1 MAKAMTDDELRA
13 LTDAELRQ
21 SIGYWGGKLSEQRRK
36 AEYYYLGLPKGDL
49 SPPEIEGRSSV
60 VSPDVR
66 NTIESMLPQLMVK
79 FVGGDTVVEFE
90 PQQEGDE
97 DKAQLC
103 TDYLNYLFF
112 KKNNG
117 HKIVYTWFKDALLQ
131 KVGIV
136 KCWWDTRTEE
146 TREEYKAL
154 DDIELAQILD
164 DEEVEPKEH
173 NAYPDEE
180 DAEQRKQAI
189 EQLTQQMQQ
198 AMQAAQQN
206 PQAAQAVQQ
215 MQAQLQQIEQTPPK
229 VLHDITV
236 IRSKKGG
243 KLTIENVPPEE
254 FMISRKAKDIATASF
269 VGHRVPRTVSDLKSM
284 GYKNVDNLSSD
295 DTAATLNAER
305 VERLSWDDEQA
316 YLNVDGDSRDDSQR
330 VIWVTECYIRCDY
343 DGDGISEL
351 RKVVRA
357 GNEILDNEVVD
368 IAPFASIC
376 PIPLPH
382 KFFGLSIADLGF
394 EAQRSKTS
402 ILRAYLDNM
411 YLQVNGRYFAV
422 ENQVNL
428 DDLLTSRPG
437 GVVRVKQPGAT
448 GRLDQGMS
456 DSAGALHTLEYM
468 EDFLE
473 NSTGWT
479 RYSQGTD
486 SKSLNDTAT
495 GINIITNKADMR
507 TDLIARNFAEGFT
520 DLFRLMLKLVC
531 QNQDREAITKIAGKW
546 VSIDPREW
554 RNQFD
559 CTINV
564 GLGTG
569 NKDQQVQHLMLLGQK
584 QAEGLQIG
592 VTTPQNI
599 YEADKELAKLLGFKS
614 GDKFFTDP
622 SQAPPQQQ
630 QQGPD
635 PAMLKVQADREHN
648 QASLQLETQKAQAQA
663 QIEASR
669 NQMEAQRETMRLQH
683 EMELEQMKA
692 QNAQQLEQWKIQ
704 HDADIKLQIA
714 QIDASAKVQVAEIGA
729 NSTISAQQA
738 SAANDAVGMDEQP
751 KLSDVMAI
759 MQQLVAHI
767 TAPKTIERGQDG
779 RAVSV
784 GGRPV
789 VRGPDGR
796 ISGLQ

>member
-1 MAKAMTDDELRA
+1 MAKAMTDDELKA

-36 AEYYYLGLPKGDL
+36 AEFYYLGLAKGDL

-60 VSPDVR
+60 VSPDIR

-90 PQQEGDE
+90 PQQEEDE
-97 DKAQLC
+97 EKAQLC

-112 KKNNG
+112 RKNNG

-136 KCWWDTRTEE
+136 KCWWDTRVEE

-154 DDIELAQILD
+154 SDVELAQIMD
-164 DEEVEPKEH
+164 DEEVEVTE
-173 NAYPDEE
+173 NNTYPDEE
-180 DAEQRKQAI
+180 DAEQRKEAI
-189 EQLTQQMQQ
+189 AQMMQQMQQ
-198 AMQAAQQN
+198 AVQAAQQN

-215 MQAQLQQIEQTPPK
+215 MQAQIQQIQQTPPTM
-229 VLHDITV
+229 LHDITA
-236 IRSKKGG
+236 IRTKKGG

-330 VIWVTECYIRCDY
+330 IIWVTECYIRCDY

-376 PIPLPH
+376 PVPLPH

-402 ILRAYLDNM
+402 ILRAYLDNL
-411 YLQVNGRYFAV
+411 YLQVNGRYYAV

-437 GVVRVKQPGAT
+437 GVVRVKQPSAA
-448 GRLDQGMS
+448 GRLEQGMA
-456 DSAGALHTLEYM
+456 DSAGALNTLEYM
-468 EDFLE
+468 ESFLE

-507 TDLIARNFAEGFT
+507 MDLIARNFAEGFT

-531 QNQDREAITKIAGKW
+531 QNSDKEDVAKIAGKW

-569 NKDQQVQHLMLLGQK
+569 NKDQQVQHLMMLGQK

-592 VTTPQNI
+592 VSTPKNI

-635 PAMLKVQADREHN
+635 PAMLKVQA
-648 QASLQLETQKAQAQA
+648 
-663 QIEASR
+663 QIETSR
-669 NQMEAQRETMRLQH
+669 NQMEAQREAMRLQQ
-683 EMELEQMKA
+683 EMQIEQMKS
-692 QNAQQLEQWKIQ
+692 QNAQQLEKLKMQN
-704 HDADIKLQIA
+704 DAEIKLQVAQIEA
-714 QIDASAKVQVAEIGA
+714 AAKIKVAEISANSVITSKQIDAA
-729 NSTISAQQA
+729 N
-738 SAANDAVGMDEQP
+738 VGFSE
-751 KLSDVMAI
+751 VN
-759 MQQLVAHI
+759 
-767 TAPKTIERGQDG
+767 
-779 RAVSV
+779 
-784 GGRPV
+784 
-789 VRGPDGR
+789 
-796 ISGLQ
+796 